1 MLFWLRSAFV
11 VGFLLHWP
19 PLSQNTALRHVGFSS
34 CAPGLESSGSV
45 AVVMG
50 FAALWI
56 FQDQG

>member
-1 MLFWLRSAFV
+1 MAALGIRGGLLVALASV
-11 VGFLLHWP
+11 VE
-19 PLSQNTALRHVGFSS
+19 NTALRHVGFSS
-34 CAPGLESSGSV
+34 CAPRLESSGSA

>member
-1 MLFWLRSAFV
+1 MAALGIR
-11 VGFLLHWP
+11 GGLLVA
-19 PLSQNTALRHVGFSS
+19 LASLVQNTALRHVGFSS

>member
-1 MLFWLRSAFV
+1 MAALGIRDGLPVALASLV
-11 VGFLLHWP
+11 
-19 PLSQNTALRHVGFSS
+19 QNTALRHVGFSS

>member
-1 MLFWLRSAFV
+1 MAAL
-11 VGFLLHWP
+11 GIHGGLLVA
-19 PLSQNTALRHVGFSS
+19 LASLVQNTARRQVGFSS

>member
-1 MLFWLRSAFV
+1 MAALDIR
-11 VGFLLHWP
+11 GGLLVA
-19 PLSQNTALRHVGFSS
+19 LASLIENTALRHVGFST
-34 CAPGLESSGSV
+34 CDPGLDSSGSA